1 MFRIPYPICAF
12 AGLLLLVAM
21 GSSLHD
27 STSATASMTVS
38 PGTSVKSIRELLEA
52 GLGSRYETGAFD
64 FFSSDP
70 LHPVAWLYVTD
81 STADG
86 DGTEYLITTSSY
98 VIPGP
103 LATSVALTTRY
114 LGSGASSLQEMLDD
128 IVASYDHVDSTEDLE
143 IVVRDVSPVQP

>member
-21 GSSLHD
+21 GSFLHD
-27 STSATASMTVS
+27 STSATASMSV
-38 PGTSVKSIRELLEA
+38 PPAASVKSLDELLAA
-52 GLGSRYETGAFD
+52 GRGSRYDTGAFD
-64 FFSSDP
+64 IYSTDP

-103 LATSVALTTRY
+103 LATSVAMTTHY
-114 LGSGASSLQEMLDD
+114 LGTGASSLQEMLAD

-143 IVVRDVSPVQP
+143 VVVRDVSPVLP